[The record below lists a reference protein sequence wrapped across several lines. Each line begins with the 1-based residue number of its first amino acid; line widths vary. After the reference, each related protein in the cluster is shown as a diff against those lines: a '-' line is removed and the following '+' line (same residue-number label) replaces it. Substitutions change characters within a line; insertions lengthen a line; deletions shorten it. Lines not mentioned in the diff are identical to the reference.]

1 MNMNKRTYN
10 ALRKVAFID
19 SINRFA
25 EKAIKP
31 MRDLAEYTDYRLTDS
46 ELRMNNLAA
55 GKVRGGSLG
64 SIAGLILAL
73 RAAKDKSLLEKILYG
88 AGGAIAGM
96 GVGSSVGDLIGEFK
110 SRPSFKDLYK

>member
-10 ALRKVAFID
+10 ALIKVAFID
-19 SINRFA
+19 PVNRFA

-31 MRDLAEYTDYRLTDS
+31 LRDIAKNTTYHLADN
-46 ELRMNNLAA
+46 ELRMNNLAV

-64 SIAGLILAL
+64 SVAGLILAL

-110 SRPSFKDLYK
+110 SRPSFKEFYK